1 MKFTKMQGAGNDY
14 IYINCF
20 EEAPPQNPSELSKK
34 LSDRH
39 FGIGSDGI
47 ILILPSEVAN
57 LRMKIYNADGTEA
70 QVCGNGLRCAGKFAY
85 EHGICRENELLVE
98 TLAGVK
104 KLRLNIEDGAVK
116 SVRVNMGAPSFKP
129 ASLPMNVPDE
139 DFINKPIAAAG
150 RIFSITA
157 LSMGN
162 PHCVIFAEALDR
174 LDLELYG
181 PAIENHSLFPERV
194 NVEFAEAVAEGVFKV
209 RVWERGSGETLACGS
224 GASAVLAAAY
234 VNGKCGGSAKIIL
247 SGGELFVERD
257 EYSGEIY
264 MTGGAEIVFN
274 GVI

>member
-20 EEAPPQNPSELSKK
+20 EEAPPQNPSELSKR

-57 LRMKIYNADGTEA
+57 LKMKIYNADGTEA
-70 QVCGNGLRCAGKFAY
+70 QVCGNGLRCAGKLAY
-85 EHGICRENELLVE
+85 EHGICKGNELLVE

-104 KLRLNIEDGAVK
+104 KLHLNIENGAVK
-116 SVRVNMGAPSFKP
+116 SVRVNMGVPSFRP
-129 ASLPMNVPDE
+129 ASLPMNVADE
-139 DFINKPIAAAG
+139 DFIGKPIAAAG
-150 RIFSITA
+150 RIFSVTA

-162 PHCVIFAEALDR
+162 PHCVIFTEALDR
-174 LDLELYG
+174 LDIRLYG

-194 NVEFAEAVAEGVFKV
+194 NVEFAEQVSEGVYKV
-209 RVWERGSGETLACGS
+209 RVWERGSGETLACGT
-224 GASAVLAAAY
+224 GASAVLAAAH
-234 VNGKCGGSAKIIL
+234 VNGKCGRTAKIIL
-247 SGGELFVERD
+247 SGGELLVEWD
-257 EYSGEIY
+257 ENSGEIY
-264 MTGGAEIVFN
+264 MTGGAEIVFD